1 MSPLGRAHLIFGPL
15 VGSVAGSSLAGSSV
29 PGSSWFDP
37 IVDQPGE
44 AVVAVVAMTA
54 AAFGLGVALRTVTRR
69 TRSLRH
75 LVLAITLASLAIG
88 AVAALM
94 LARLM
99 VLDAEQA
106 RTTIAVLATTAV
118 FATVLAVVASVP
130 LGRDAERLERAVR
143 QLESGDRTGRTGVQR
158 SDELGHVAR
167 ALDELTER
175 LDTLERER
183 ASFESE
189 RQIMLSSV
197 GHDLRTPLS
206 ALRAAIEAL
215 ADGVAP
221 DPERYLRAMS
231 HDVEALSS
239 LVDDFFLLSSI
250 ESGRL
255 ELPSHV
261 VDLSELADE
270 AVEALSPAAAARNV
284 ALRLRTPGGV
294 PVTGNAT
301 AIGRVI
307 RNLLDN
313 AIRHAPT
320 GSTVE
325 VVVDRSRRPTVRVI
339 DEGPGFPPEFT
350 SHAFERFAR
359 ADPSRTRATG
369 GAGLGLAIARGLVEA
384 HGGRIWIE
392 DAPGGTVAF
401 ELSSSAR

>member
-1 MSPLGRAHLIFGPL
+1 MSPLSLDHQLLGPPAGTL
-15 VGSVAGSSLAGSSV
+15 VGSIT
-29 PGSSWFDP
+29 GSSWFGP

-44 AVVAVVAMTA
+44 AAVAVVAMTA
-54 AAFGLGVALRTVTRR
+54 AAFGLGVALRTLTRR

-88 AVAALM
+88 AVAAVM

-118 FATVLAVVASVP
+118 FATLLAVVASVP

-143 QLESGDRTGRTGVQR
+143 QLESGDRTGRTGVRR

-270 AVEALSPAAAARNV
+270 AVEALSPAAAVRNV
-284 ALRLRTPGGV
+284 VVRLRAPGGV

-325 VVVDRSRRPTVRVI
+325 VVVDRAQRPTVRVI